1 MNNFS
6 KKAFCDA
13 VSIVEPDFEPTITRA
28 SFRFAGIANLI
39 CSGSVES
46 NTVNFLPNVFAITS
60 GARDE
65 PPIPQRMKLLKLFER
80 AQALKASS
88 WGSRSRLA
96 CGKSIQSRRTLASA
110 SAAAPHSVESLAA
123 SFAAIEFRSFATALS
138 PSNLF
143 ITGPESSII

>member
-1 MNNFS
+1 
-6 KKAFCDA
+6 
-13 VSIVEPDFEPTITRA
+13 
-28 SFRFAGIANLI
+28 
-39 CSGSVES
+39 
-46 NTVNFLPNVFAITS
+46 
-60 GARDE
+60 
-65 PPIPQRMKLLKLFER
+65 MKLLKLFER

-96 CGKSIQSRRTLASA
+96 CGKSIQFRRTLASA